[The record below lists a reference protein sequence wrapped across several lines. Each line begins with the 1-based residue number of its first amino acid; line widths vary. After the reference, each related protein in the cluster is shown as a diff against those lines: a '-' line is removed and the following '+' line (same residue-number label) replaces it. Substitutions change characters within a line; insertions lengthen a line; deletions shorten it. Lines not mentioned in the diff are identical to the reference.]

1 MAREPRGPR
10 PPTAAELVVAKVKAP
25 LDAYLAD
32 PTLAEAEAVRHAASL
47 PPDVIEKASQVIVLK
62 ALGYRDGLII
72 QTATGLV
79 GMLAEEGHT
88 YVGRG
93 GRGVASAIGTLLDD
107 NHIAAVRDA
116 YQNIGKNSRVL
127 VRNVQPAFDD
137 ILRWLDAAAE
147 TDREA
152 LLGFVLA
159 RVSLTAR
166 NVLDMPDLDR
176 AALTFHRCAVFLEA
190 LLATPSGGAYQQF
203 GVASFLYAM
212 LDELGQIGPAALR
225 VETKNLTASDRSS
238 KVAGDVQVWRANRV
252 EEAFEVT
259 ANDWRSKVR
268 QAVEAAKSE
277 DLQRAHILAHV
288 EPGFLADAKELEGL
302 EVDITVI
309 DVGTYLRTLLAIMR
323 KPARA
328 AALVRFYQ
336 LLDRLQPDIERTN
349 AFVKLLRAHGLAAP
363 A

>member
-25 LDAYLAD
+25 LDAFLAD
-32 PTLAEAEAVRHAASL
+32 PGHAEAEAVRHAASL
-47 PPDVIEKASQVIVLK
+47 PPDVVEKASFIVAHRELS
-62 ALGYRDGLII
+62 YRDGLLI

-88 YVGRG
+88 VAGRG
-93 GRGVASAIGTLLDD
+93 GRGVASAIGRMVAER
-107 NHIAAVRDA
+107 HIAAVKDA
-116 YQNIGKNSRVL
+116 YQNIGKGSNVL
-127 VRNVQPAFDD
+127 ARGVQPTFDD
-137 ILRWLDAAAE
+137 TLRWLDEAAE
-147 TDREA
+147 ADREA

-166 NVLDMPDLDR
+166 NVLEMPALDR
-176 AALTFHRCAVFLEA
+176 ANLTFHRCAKFLEE

-238 KVAGDVQVWRANRV
+238 KVAGDVQVLRANRV

-259 ANDWRSKVR
+259 ANDWRSKIG
-268 QAVEAAKSE
+268 QAVEAAKAE
-277 DLQRAHILAHV
+277 DLQRAHILANV
-288 EPGFLADAKELEGL
+288 PPGYLDDAAELADAD
-302 EVDITVI
+302 VDLTVI
-309 DVGTYLRTLLAIMR
+309 DVGTYLRTLLAVMR

-328 AALVRFYQ
+328 AALVRFYE

-349 AFVKLLRAHGLAAP
+349 VFVRLLRAHGLAA
-363 A
+363 AA